1 MGNQQ
6 HSVTATKI
14 AEPIPEEQIIL
25 PPNNDDESEKN
36 DIKENTKFSKFVKV
50 RTSFF

>member
-6 HSVTATKI
+6 HSATATKI

-25 PPNNDDESEKN
+25 PPNNNNDESQKN
-36 DIKENTKFSKFVKV
+36 ENTKFSKFVKV